1 MPINVATI
9 RSPDAGFHQATVH
22 TGPSVQKYYTRI
34 GSQVTTGS
42 SEAPPQHQATGE
54 IIHSSG
60 TSNNHFL
67 QSGPQMLWHWQHYP
81 DDKSQTTSVI

>member
-1 MPINVATI
+1 MQDFIKLESTP
-9 RSPDAGFHQATVH
+9 
-22 TGPSVQKYYTRI
+22 GPKCKNTTL
-34 GSQVTTGS
+34 GSQETTGS
-42 SEAPPQHQATGE
+42 SEAPPQHQATGK

-60 TSNNHFL
+60 PSNNHFL